1 MGILGK
7 SSVLGFGLIGDCLHS
22 CLELL
27 LIEKVVVL
35 QGGQIGV
42 EFEHKGASCGD
53 VVPDDVSIRHLGEM
67 LNDSAKRVA
76 MGHHNDALAIED
88 LRANLVVPVRKDTID
103 GDLEGLGCRENI
115 KR

>member
-1 MGILGK
+1 M
-7 SSVLGFGLIGDCLHS
+7 LGFGLIGDSLHS

-27 LIEKVVVL
+27 FIEKVVVL
-35 QGGQIGV
+35 EGGQVGV
-42 EFEHKGASCGD
+42 KFEDKGASSGD
-53 VVPDDVSIRHLGEM
+53 IVPDDVSIRHLGEM
-67 LNDSAKRVA
+67 LNDGAERVP

-115 KR
+115 QR

>member
-7 SSVLGFGLIGDCLHS
+7 SSVLGFGLICDCLHS

-67 LNDSAKRVA
+67 LNDGAEGVA
-76 MGHHNDALAIED
+76 MGDDNDTLVIED
-88 LRANLVVPVRKDTID
+88 LRANLIVPVRKDTID
-103 GDLEGLGCRENI
+103 CDLEGLGCWENI

>member
-103 GDLEGLGCRENI
+103 GDLEGLGCRKNI
-115 KR
+115 ER